1 MHCHSNSRAKVAEP
15 PVSTRKVGSGLA
27 GFGENHPHSRSG
39 IFPENLA
46 GGGGPLSGP

>member
-15 PVSTRKVGSGLA
+15 PVSTGKV
-27 GFGENHPHSRSG
+27 FGENHPHSRSG